1 MTLDPES
8 TVRTY
13 LDRLVQHDWA
23 AVTECLH
30 PEVAR
35 IGPFADT
42 YTPRDRY
49 VQFLS
54 SFMPTLV
61 NYRMDVERFVSRDS
75 VVVVQLSESME
86 IRGSEDV
93 THEALVFDTDA
104 TGLITRIEIFIQ
116 RPPV

>member
-13 LDRLVQHDWA
+13 LDRLVRHDWA

-30 PEVAR
+30 PDVVR
-35 IGPFADT
+35 VGPFADT

-49 VQFLS
+49 VEFLS

-61 NYRMDVERFVSRDS
+61 EYHMDVGRVVGRGS
-75 VVVVQLSESME
+75 VVFVQLSESME
-86 IRGSEDV
+86 IAGSHDV
-93 THEALVFDTDA
+93 THEVLVFDTDT
-104 TGLITRIEIFIQ
+104 TGRITRIEIFIQ
-116 RPPV
+116 RAPA